1 MVNYIFDGTF
11 DGLMTVIYVSYYN
24 RQIPNDIL
32 SENSYQKNFLG
43 DDIYISTD
51 INKSD
56 KVQNAITTKIS
67 KEALKNIYYVYLSE
81 LESSYMLI
89 YKYVRLGFK
98 IGRKINYFLQNDIVN
113 DVIKLSQR
121 INHEAYKM
129 IELIRF
135 KEIKKGLFYA
145 KIHPDYNVL
154 PLIVP
159 HFAER
164 FQDQYFVIHDVK
176 RNLSAVYDK
185 KSWII
190 TDIPPEITLITKEE
204 EDFENLWKIY
214 YKSISIEER
223 KNLRLQR
230 QHMPKKYWDM
240 LTEKQ

>member
-24 RQIPNDIL
+24 HQVPNDIL

-51 INKSD
+51 INKSN
-56 KVQNAITTKIS
+56 KVQNAIKNKIS

-214 YKSISIEER
+214 YKNISIEER

-230 QHMPKKYWDM
+230 QYMPKKYWDI
-240 LTEKQ
+240 LIEKQ

>member
-32 SENSYQKNFLG
+32 SENSYQRNFFG
-43 DDIYISTD
+43 DDVYISTD
-51 INKSD
+51 IDKSN
-56 KVQNAITTKIS
+56 KVQDAIKNKIS
-67 KEALKNIYYVYLSE
+67 QEALKNIFYVYLSE

-98 IGRKINYFLQNDIVN
+98 IGKKIDNYLQNDIVHN
-113 DVIKLSQR
+113 VIKLSQR
-121 INHEAYKM
+121 VNHESHKM

-159 HFAER
+159 HFAAR
-164 FQDQYFVIHDVK
+164 FQDQYFIIHDEK

-185 KSWII
+185 KAWII
-190 TDIPPEITLITKEE
+190 TDIPLENISKVKDTGDYEI
-204 EDFENLWKIY
+204 LWKMY
-214 YKSISIEER
+214 HKSIAIKER
-223 KNLRLQR
+223 KNMKLQM

-240 LTEKQ
+240 LTEKH